1 MTGSKKDRSNA
12 HWVLP
17 QGIEESLPENAAR
30 LETLR
35 RDLLDLYASWGYELV
50 MPPFIDHIESLLTG
64 TGHDLDLQTFKLID
78 QVSGRTLGVRADMTP
93 QVARIDAHQLK
104 RDVPTRLCY
113 MGTVLHARPDSFG
126 GSRSPMQVGA
136 ELYGHAGVESDVEI
150 LGLML
155 NTFSVAGVEDIYVDL
170 GNVDIFRGLAR
181 QAGLSADDESRLFDM
196 LQRKAVTEIEELLDE
211 LNLDNDCRLMLSS
224 LAELNGDAGVI
235 QRAREVL
242 AKSNTDVQNAIDYLE
257 KSAEKIMSR
266 FNSVGFNFDLAE
278 LHGYHYQT
286 GVVFAAFVPR
296 SGEAIARG
304 GRYDD
309 IGQIFGKAR
318 AATGFSTDLK
328 LLDNLSTREF
338 KKSSCIFAPDA
349 EDEKLTE
356 KINELREQGKCVVE
370 QLPGQSGDAKE
381 MACDKTLKLID
392 GQWQVTNS

>member
-1 MTGSKKDRSNA
+1 MTSFNNGRSKD

-17 QGIEESLPENAAR
+17 QGIEESLPEHAAR
-30 LETLR
+30 LEILR
-35 RDLLDLYASWGYELV
+35 RELLDLYLSWGYEFV

-113 MGTVLHARPDSFG
+113 IGTVLRARPDSFG
-126 GSRSPMQVGA
+126 GTRSPVQIGA

-155 NTFSVAGVEDIYVDL
+155 NTLAVAGVEDIYVDL
-170 GNVDIFRGLAR
+170 GHVDIFRGLAE
-181 QAGLSADDESRLFDM
+181 QAGLSADDESRLFEM
-196 LQRKAVTEIEELLDE
+196 LQRKAVTEIEQLLDE
-211 LNLDNDCRLMLSS
+211 LNLADKNRQMLSV
-224 LAELNGDAGVI
+224 LADLNGDVKVI

-242 AKSNTDVQNAIDYLE
+242 AEANDTVKNAIDYLE
-257 KSAEKIMSR
+257 KTAESIMAR
-266 FNSVGFNFDLAE
+266 FSNVGFNFDLAE

-296 SGEAIARG
+296 RGEAIARG

-309 IGQIFGKAR
+309 IGRIFGKAR

-328 LLDNLSTREF
+328 LLDTLTSREF
-338 KKSSCIFAPDA
+338 KKVSRVFAPIDD
-349 EDEKLTE
+349 DEKLSK
-356 KINELREQGKCVVE
+356 KINQLRSQGVCVVE
-370 QLPGQSGDAKE
+370 QLPGQSSDAAA
-381 MACDKTLKLID
+381 MACDKILKLID
-392 GQWQVTNS
+392 GQWQVVSP

>member
-1 MTGSKKDRSNA
+1 
-12 HWVLP
+12 VLP
-17 QGIEESLPENAAR
+17 QGIEEALPEDAAR

-126 GSRSPMQVGA
+126 GSRSPIQVGA

-150 LGLML
+150 LALML
-155 NTFSVAGVEDIYVDL
+155 NTFSVAGVENVYIDL
-170 GNVDIFRGLAR
+170 GNVDIFRGLAK
-181 QAGLSADDESRLFDM
+181 QAGLSADDEGRLFEM
-196 LQRKAVTEIEELLDE
+196 LQRKAVTEIEQLLDE
-211 LNLDNDCRLMLSS
+211 LNLGDENRQMLSS
-224 LAELNGDAGVI
+224 LAELNGDVNVI
-235 QRAREVL
+235 QRARDVL
-242 AKSNTDVQNAIDYLE
+242 SKAKANVQNAIDYLE
-257 KSAEKIMSR
+257 KTAEKIMTR
-266 FNSVGFNFDLAE
+266 FDSVGFNFDLAE

-286 GVVFAAFVPR
+286 GVVFAAFVPKR
-296 SGEAIARG
+296 GEAIARG

-328 LLDNLSTREF
+328 LLDTLTARKF
-338 KKSSCIFAPDA
+338 KTASRVFAPAA
-349 EDEKLTE
+349 EDEKLSE
-356 KINELREQGKCVVE
+356 KINELRSQGVCVVE
-370 QLPGQSGDAKE
+370 QLPGQAGDARA
-381 MACDKTLKLID
+381 MGCDKILKLVD
-392 GQWQVTNS
+392 GQWQVTDA

>member
-1 MTGSKKDRSNA
+1 MTSSNSNRPNT

-93 QVARIDAHQLK
+93 QVARIDAHQLN

-113 MGTVLHARPDSFG
+113 MGTVIHARPDSFG

-150 LGLML
+150 ISLML
-155 NTFSVAGVEDIYVDL
+155 NTFAVAGVEDVYVDM
-170 GNVDIFRGLAR
+170 GNVDVFRGLAR
-181 QAGLSADDESRLFDM
+181 QAGLTEENESCLFEM
-196 LQRKAVTEIEELLDE
+196 IQRKAVPEIEQLLNELDLTD
-211 LNLDNDCRLMLSS
+211 DARQMLAS
-224 LAELNGDAGVI
+224 LPDLNGDISVL
-235 QRAREVL
+235 QRAREKL
-242 AKSNTDVQNAIDYLE
+242 AAADNVVRDAIDYLE
-257 KSAEKIMSR
+257 QTASLIMAQFEK
-266 FNSVGFNFDLAE
+266 VHFNFDLGE
-278 LHGYHYQT
+278 SHGYHYQT
-286 GVVFAAFVPR
+286 GVVFEAFVQ
-296 SGEAIARG
+296 SLGGAIARG

-328 LLDNLSTREF
+328 LLDTLSRREF
-338 KKSSCIFAPDA
+338 EKVGRIFAPAID
-349 EDEKLTE
+349 DEKLSE
-356 KINELREQGKCVVE
+356 KINELRQQGMCVLR
-370 QLPGQSGDAKE
+370 QLSGQTGDAIA
-381 MACDKTLKLID
+381 MGCDKSLQLID
-392 GQWQVTNS
+392 GQWQVTNL